1 MALAGTAKMLRR
13 AHRKGYAVPGFCVWN
28 AETIRTILQV
38 ATEQNAPVI
47 LMSGP
52 GEFPL
57 LPPSVLGRIAR
68 AEAGPLDIPVAVHL
82 DHGDSL
88 QMVAGC
94 LDAGFTSVM
103 LDASD
108 HPFAENVKLTGRATE
123 MARQT
128 GADSEGEIGA
138 MGRADDSST
147 EGAGQEMLT
156 DPQEAAQFVAAT
168 GIDAL
173 AISIGNKHGIYP
185 GLLELDFARLE
196 QISAEVEVPLVLHG
210 GSGTPDDDIQQA
222 ISLGIAKV
230 NVASEL
236 MRAFATEWE
245 RQLSELEETPW
256 VPLVMTETLG
266 AIAAVARR
274 WLDVTGASGQAKSG
288 RTLTPAWRI

>member
-1 MALAGTAKMLRR
+1 MALAGTAQMLRR
-13 AHRKGYAVPGFCVWN
+13 AHREGYAVPGFCVWN

-68 AEAGPLDIPVAVHL
+68 AEAEPLHIPVAVHL

-88 QMVAGC
+88 QIVEEC
-94 LDAGFTSVM
+94 LDAEFTSVM

-108 HPFAENVKLTGRATE
+108 RPFPENVELTSRATE
-123 MARQT
+123 MARQA

-138 MGRADDSST
+138 VGRADDISI
-147 EGAGQEMLT
+147 EGSHAGTLT
-156 DPQEAAQFVAAT
+156 DPDQAAQFVAAT

-185 GLLELDFARLE
+185 GLPELDFARLE

-236 MRAFATEWE
+236 AYAFRSDLAARFADPDDTLWLPL
-245 RQLSELEETPW
+245 QMVKALEA
-256 VPLVMTETLG
+256 V
-266 AIAAVARR
+266 AAVVRY
-274 WLDVTGASGQAKSG
+274 WLELTGAAGQARS
-288 RTLTPAWRI
+288 